1 MKFTVDRIENNIA
14 VLENRDTLEMINVN
28 TSLLPSDI
36 YEGCILLYDNN
47 KYIKLVDEEVERRKK
62 IEERFKRLRSN

>member
-62 IEERFKRLRSN
+62 IEERFKRLRSD